1 MNKDDTKQAIIGF
14 TEFTKGITGNKDL
27 KIPEDIAKEYGIE
40 QDNTSDNL
48 CDSCSNHGCEFQS
61 GIVRT
66 KCAFYMPPHIEP
78 DNCGNYVVQPTYEA
92 RLKAERK
99 KIAEDVADKMAYMG
113 SCLNE
118 RNIILGIITGK
129 RETLDSLCSIC
140 KSESCV
146 SNGTAISKTDYE
158 VRLKADMAEIL
169 DKLIAEIQCLR
180 NCSCSCSDGIIDDVE
195 DLIEKYKAES
205 AVLN

>member
-14 TEFTKGITGNKDL
+14 MEFTKGITGNKDL

-40 QDNTSDNL
+40 QDDT
-48 CDSCSNHGCEFQS
+48 
-61 GIVRT
+61 
-66 KCAFYMPPHIEP
+66 
-78 DNCGNYVVQPTYEA
+78 VVQPTYEE
-92 RLKAERK
+92 RLNTERE

-158 VRLKADMAEIL
+158 ARLKADMVDILGQIRTEIEWLRLHKAEFLTSNNKVCIDSQEVL
-169 DKLIAEIQCLR
+169 D
-180 NCSCSCSDGIIDDVE
+180 IID
-195 DLIEKYKAES
+195 KYREEIKE
-205 AVLN
+205 